1 MNVLTGTTVSSNVA
15 TMWGGGVYSA
25 GVLAATEATLSS
37 NRADIGGGIYA
48 VGESTITRSS
58 IFANSAR
65 IGGGGQNFG
74 HFTISNSTIS
84 GNVASAGGG
93 GLDILGTAAPGGG
106 LSGITLITR
115 TTIAGNVGSPGGIAN
130 AGSIVQTDQ
139 TILAGNR
146 RPDNTVSECTSTP
159 GALATGLFN
168 PIDTIVGVDPGC
180 ALYQVALVSPQ
191 NAAFGLRTIAS
202 NAVFTSLIGPLAD
215 NGGPT
220 LTHALLPGS
229 LAIDAVVDRGLAGAC
244 AVDQRGLARP
254 IDGDGDGRAGCDV
267 GAVEQQRALPST
279 SAVLSSLAPS
289 TATIGA
295 GVTSIAVNGS
305 GFTAG
310 TVALWNGS
318 PRATFAPSA
327 TRLTVDL
334 LPGDVASAQ
343 DITTALVTAVN
354 PGAGASNALA
364 FTLVSSRVASA
375 GSLALAPGTSATA
388 VGIGIIAT
396 LTNNGASSPTATMTI
411 ASYSSNPTTG
421 TIFAAG
427 GFYDLQITG
436 ADASDS
442 VTASFYYP
450 FTITGAAETALQLL
464 HWTGGAWA
472 PVIGS
477 GGAGPFKDT
486 TDNVDGVLLAGGK
499 FSVTLDATSTPAITA
514 LGGTVFAIAKA
525 QTSQPGIAGHGS
537 NHPGMCG
544 DRATFT
550 LHVRGVSATPGAL
563 TYSCPRQKISAHSRT
578 VSSYVVNGNTVTF
591 QGAMKLKG
599 HDGYT
604 YSATARVGS
613 PSTFGLVI
621 RRADGTVYFSA
632 PALPLTSGSFRFKR

>member
-1 MNVLTGTTVSSNVA
+1 M
-15 TMWGGGVYSA
+15 YSA

-427 GFYDLQITG
+427 GFYDLRYHRRRCLGLGHGQLLLPVHDHRG
-436 ADASDS
+436 RGN
-442 VTASFYYP
+442 
-450 FTITGAAETALQLL
+450 GAAAAALDGRCVG
-464 HWTGGAWA
+464 TSDRVRRGWA
-472 PVIGS
+472 VQGH
-477 GGAGPFKDT
+477 
-486 TDNVDGVLLAGGK
+486 DGQCRRGLLAGGK